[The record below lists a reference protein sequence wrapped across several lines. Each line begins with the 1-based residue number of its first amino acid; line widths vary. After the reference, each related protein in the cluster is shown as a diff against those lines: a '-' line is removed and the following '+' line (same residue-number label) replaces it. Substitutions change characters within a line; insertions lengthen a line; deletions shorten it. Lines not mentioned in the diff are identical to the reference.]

1 MFKLLTGI
9 NAPIGFGSYS
19 SESRTDKQSPAF
31 PPLER
36 PIIILVFFSSFSRKP
51 NEMDAIPIGSE
62 GCDVFYFKCH
72 ININQDHATNISS
85 MYFEWERDKLPEMNS
100 PFLKLCRL
108 GT

>member
-1 MFKLLTGI
+1 
-9 NAPIGFGSYS
+9 
-19 SESRTDKQSPAF
+19 
-31 PPLER
+31 
-36 PIIILVFFSSFSRKP
+36 
-51 NEMDAIPIGSE
+51 MDAIPIGSE
-62 GCDVFYFKCH
+62 GCDVFYFILCH